1 MYIYKKLNKLD
12 IENITLNMPFVIIDG
27 ATISFETDPSAKVGD
42 LWPALTQRE
51 YPQDY
56 YCLKYDSQE
65 VDNDHLITDFAE
77 NLVFKLEIRPEI
89 KPCWD
94 DFWATTQKNLGDFPV
109 GHPVRMAFET
119 NLWSQRLEFLAIM
132 KHASTGDFSSATIAN
147 DYYKLAMA
155 PVIKQAQ
162 DEKGNVVVTFA
173 LNLRTPG
180 LEEKLAANEGGILDD
195 VIHALSRFPERFF
208 NRDIISATVA
218 GRSIEGFWRINLDE
232 ICGPEGAPRSL
243 ICGER
248 VGPDSDYWPGTCIYN
263 RKNDPA
269 DVKDGEVVLSVF
281 YTEDGK
287 LHIEATGPWNRCTFL
302 ETSMMQAAY
311 QVLLEHD
318 LRKRGVSFG
327 HWLYEALF
335 REHLSCAFETE
346 ACPKMKGALFAGRR
360 TGHHIF
366 TLFQTWYASRFYPNC
381 IGTSSFD
388 AWHTLSKVL
397 GMPNI
402 VPPIGTH
409 AHELSMVFMC
419 LYAELDQNP
428 ENIQFSQVLAHY
440 MFYRLVHQGYTGTSP
455 MPMLPDTLG
464 THAFMKAAKNTLVT
478 PMLDGVPQTQHQ
490 LSILSLF
497 KSARQ
502 DSGTIRRFK
511 QILSLYPE
519 YSGSMMASEI
529 SKKED
534 LEEAR
539 NEGYTTF
546 GTGGFM
552 GDSETAWPVTKD
564 RFSANM
570 AVKAV
575 RVYVDGVRTVV
586 QPVKLGDGEGKATC
600 DTTLTKEEQETK
612 LRNANFVKQAAID
625 EPYGRTTMSINES
638 FKRSFRFVV
647 ESSKKAKNE

>member
-1 MYIYKKLNKLD
+1 M
-12 IENITLNMPFVIIDG
+12 VIVTVNG
-27 ATISFETDPSAKVGD
+27 ATISYETGPSASIAD
-42 LWPALTQRE
+42 LWPVLTQGGYPLE
-51 YPQDY
+51 YY
-56 YCLKYDSQE
+56 SLIYDGQE
-65 VDNDHLITDFAE
+65 IDNGRLISELPF
-77 NLVFKLEIRPEI
+77 LELEVRPEI
-89 KPCWD
+89 KPLWY
-94 DFWATTQKNLGDFPV
+94 DFWATSQKDLDVFPA
-109 GHPVRMAFET
+109 GHPVRRAFEA

-132 KHASTGDFSSATIAN
+132 KNAATGDFSSATIAN

-155 PVIKQAQ
+155 SVIRQAF
-162 DEKGNVVVTFA
+162 DEKGNIVVTFA
-173 LNLRTPG
+173 LSLRTPG
-180 LEEKLAANEGGILDD
+180 LEKKLAVNEGGIRDD
-195 VIHALSRFPERFF
+195 VIRALSRFQERFF
-208 NRDIISATVA
+208 NRDIISTVVA
-218 GRSIEGFWRINLDE
+218 GRSIEGFWRDNLDE

-243 ICGER
+243 IRGER

-263 RKNDPA
+263 RKTDPA

-287 LHIEATGPWNRCTFL
+287 LHIEATGPWNKSTFL
-302 ETSMMQAAY
+302 ETSMMQAVY
-311 QVLLEHD
+311 QVLLDHD

-335 REHLSCAFETE
+335 REHLSCAFSME

-402 VPPIGTH
+402 VPPVGTH

-419 LYAELDQNP
+419 LYPELDQNP
-428 ENIQFSQVLAHY
+428 EGIQFSQVLAHY
-440 MFYRLVHQGYTGTSP
+440 MFYRLVHQGYTGTAP

-464 THAFMKAAKNTLVT
+464 THVFMKAAKNTLVT

-490 LSILSLF
+490 VSILSLF

-502 DSGTIRRFK
+502 DSGTIRGFK

-519 YSGSMMASEI
+519 YIGSMMASEI
-529 SKKED
+529 SQKED

-539 NEGYTTF
+539 DKGYTTF

-564 RFSANM
+564 PFSASM

-575 RVYVDGVRTVV
+575 RVFVDGVRTAV
-586 QPVKLGDGEGKATC
+586 QPVKLGDGEGKETC
-600 DTTLTKEEQETK
+600 DATLPKEEQEPIF
-612 LRNANFVKQAAID
+612 RRANVVKQAAID
-625 EPYGRTTMSINES
+625 VPYGHTYMRINEN
-638 FKRSFRFVV
+638 FERTL
-647 ESSKKAKNE
+647 EAKSE